1 MSNIYSIQLLN
12 DLHNHFP
19 DILYSDRIRN
29 TPDLLRYIR
38 QVAQTNPYSR
48 GLNMFNTNYQSMLN
62 TGVYIHTPNAYGSDV
77 SNSIITRLISEL
89 MGNMDDVDDLEN
101 VPIVPTVEQ
110 VTNATIVYPVN
121 GLQDDICTICQDN
134 IESGEVRRITHC
146 RHYFH
151 KTCIDTW
158 FQTHVVCPTCRHDIR

>member
-1 MSNIYSIQLLN
+1 MYSIPLLN

-19 DILYSDRIRN
+19 DILYRPERFRN
-29 TPDLLRYIR
+29 VQDLLGYI
-38 QVAQTNPYSR
+38 QNVARMNPYDR
-48 GLNMFNTNYQSMLN
+48 GLQMYNQRPQNQWEITDNIFVVNRRSILTRFLN
-62 TGVYIHTPNAYGSDV
+62 EY
-77 SNSIITRLISEL
+77 LF
-89 MGNMDDVDDLEN
+89 DDLEN
-101 VPIVPTVEQ
+101 VPVIPTVEQ
-110 VTNATIVYPVN
+110 VTNATNVYHVN

-146 RHYFH
+146 MHYFH